1 MFILNEKLSTKIK
14 GFLSEFCFNEQTALA
29 VGLTLQ
35 DSDSCRGSCF
45 GCTGGC
51 VGCSDACSG
60 YCSGCSGT
68 CQGGCEGCQ
77 GYGR

>member
-1 MFILNEKLSTKIK
+1 MFVSEELKSKIK
-14 GFLSEFCFNEQTALA
+14 KFLNGFSLAKEPAFANSLS
-29 VGLTLQ
+29 LQ
-35 DSDSCRGSCF
+35 NAYSCKGSCF

-77 GYGR
+77 GGSR